1 MAFFGFSSAELDGMN
16 AILAAAAQ
24 PPPPRSPPPANNR
37 PALAERTN
45 DEELPATK
53 VAKRPAADISDATED
68 VVLEVDEETHDADL
82 LTTGAADD
90 SGRFAD
96 AMAYARDYQN
106 LDAALR
112 MTGLRLK
119 DVVEAALPHWNPDN
133 KYAFGA
139 ALMSTVHNLHFHGV
153 QTVAQLEQAAK
164 KPRPARQRGP
174 PRKGER
180 SSPRLQGQP
189 PLSLTDEM
197 DQARAQC
204 Y

>member
-1 MAFFGFSSAELDGMN
+1 MHC
-16 AILAAAAQ
+16 AAYPYRR
-24 PPPPRSPPPANNR
+24 PPPPRHQRHDGRRADQKNR

-53 VAKRPAADISDATED
+53 VAKRPAADISDATGD

-106 LDAALR
+106 LDVALR

-153 QTVAQLEQAAK
+153 QTVAQLQAAK
-164 KPRPARQRGP
+164 KPRPERRCGP
-174 PRKGER
+174 QRKGDR
-180 SSPRLQGQP
+180 
-189 PLSLTDEM
+189 
-197 DQARAQC
+197 
-204 Y
+204 